1 MPNLLARAGTNETKA
16 SVPSFPD
23 RKNKFRTVL
32 GLSNTPS
39 PHSTPLPN
47 PPTSLNSK
55 SSTYRG
61 RPSVDVTSQ
70 NTYAVTF
77 KKHKSRAER
86 ASITDSS
93 FYEIDTTDLPRTPVT
108 ANDRSDNMPVLD
120 VPSERFTTR
129 RKGLRM
135 DILEGPWSVSVAE
148 TPYDKKTFN
157 IYINSTYIFP
167 VHFFLSS
174 QIFVIHHLYTRTSG

>member
-16 SVPSFPD
+16 SVPIPD

-32 GLSNTPS
+32 GLSNTLS

-47 PPTSLNSK
+47 APTSFNTK
-55 SSTYRG
+55 SSSHRG
-61 RPSVDVTSQ
+61 RRSVDVTSQ

-93 FYEIDTTDLPRTPVT
+93 FYEINTADLPQTPVT
-108 ANDRSDNMPVLD
+108 ADSPTDTDNMPVLD
-120 VPSERFTTR
+120 APAERFTTR
-129 RKGLRM
+129 RKAIRM
-135 DILEGPWSVSVAE
+135 DVLEGPWSVSVAE

-157 IYINSTYIFP
+157 IYINSTSLP
-167 VHFFLSS
+167 SVRSFFHRRSL
-174 QIFVIHHLYTRTSG
+174 